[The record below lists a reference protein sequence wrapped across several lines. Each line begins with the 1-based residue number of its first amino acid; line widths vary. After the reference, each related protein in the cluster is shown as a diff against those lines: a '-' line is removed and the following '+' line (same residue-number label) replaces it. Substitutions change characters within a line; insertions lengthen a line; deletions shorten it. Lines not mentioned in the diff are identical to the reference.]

1 MKQRSAAEMP
11 WAKNH
16 VLQMKEKMFDTNLSR
31 CYVTV
36 LFQLKKKNIF
46 FTLILNHIGICIF
59 NNIVQPKL
67 KVIRN

>member
-36 LFQLKKKNIF
+36 LFQFKKKKQNIF
-46 FTLILNHIGICIF
+46 FYTDPESYCNLHF
-59 NNIVQPKL
+59 
-67 KVIRN
+67 